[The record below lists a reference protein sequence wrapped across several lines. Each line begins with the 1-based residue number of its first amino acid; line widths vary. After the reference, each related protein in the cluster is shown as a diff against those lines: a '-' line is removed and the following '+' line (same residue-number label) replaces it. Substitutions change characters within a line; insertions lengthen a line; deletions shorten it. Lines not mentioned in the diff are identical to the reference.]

1 MDRIKEFPD
10 YMKDQSSKAI
20 LNTNKS
26 VLEEYKKKLSMEN
39 DIKNLQFELSGL
51 KTDITDIKNLLLNL
65 NK

>member
-20 LNTNKS
+20 LNTNRS
-26 VLEEYKKKLSMEN
+26 ALEDYKRKLAIEN
-39 DIKNLQFELSGL
+39 DIKKLQTELSGL
-51 KTDITDIKNLLLNL
+51 KSDISDIKNLLLNL